1 MKVAILYHP
10 ISSHARNVEG
20 YAREFAGRGHG
31 EIELISL
38 ETVAGADLAKLYDI
52 VQYPAVLVSRDDG
65 QLLKDW
71 QGEQLP
77 LMDEVAGYLN
87 S

>member
-1 MKVAILYHP
+1 MKAIVLYHP
-10 ISSHARNVEG
+10 KSSHTRVVES
-20 YAREFAGRGHG
+20 YVREFASRGHG
-31 EIELISL
+31 EISLVSL
-38 ETVAGADLAKLYDI
+38 ETKDGVDTARLYDI
-52 VQYPAVLVSRDDG
+52 VQYPAILVTRDDG

-77 LMDEVAGYLN
+77 LMDEVVGYLH